1 MTYETQNKKV
11 WEYLNKYGSITA
23 LEMFEEFCICHPPA
37 RIRDLRKQYGYDVIK
52 DEWLIKKKKEID
64 EKGNEM
70 TVTTRYKRYFLDK
83 LGKVS

>member
-1 MTYETQNKKV
+1 MAYESQNKKV

-23 LEMFEEFCICHPPA
+23 LEMFEAFSICHPPA

-64 EKGNEM
+64 EKGNEI
-70 TVTTRYKRYFLDK
+70 TVTIRCKRYFLDK

>member
-1 MTYETQNKKV
+1 MAYATQNQKV
-11 WEYLNKYGSITA
+11 WEHLNKYGSITA
-23 LEMFEEFCICHPPA
+23 FEMFDKYFICHPPA

-64 EKGNEM
+64 EKGNEI
-70 TVTTRYKRYFLDK
+70 TVTTRRKRYFLDK

>member
-1 MTYETQNKKV
+1 MAYETQNKKV

-23 LEMFEEFCICHPPA
+23 LEMFEEFSICHPPA

-70 TVTTRYKRYFLDK
+70 TVTTRYKRYLLDK